1 MSEFFD
7 EIVNSY
13 ICEYN
18 KITGV
23 ESVSIDDYYE
33 DSVGRKYWFSI
44 QLKRNENGKR
54 YFAKRLDVIKKQLVN
69 ICFQPDR
76 IYNIIMPERIA
87 YKNMFNEWTYKYDA
101 DHVGIEIF
109 IYNKNER

>member
-1 MSEFFD
+1 MTEFFEHIIND
-7 EIVNSY
+7 YTNQYEQIA
-13 ICEYN
+13 
-18 KITGV
+18 GV
-23 ESVSIDDYYE
+23 KSVSIDDYYE

-44 QLKRNENGKR
+44 HLKRNENGKR
-54 YFAKRLDVIKKQLVN
+54 YFAKRLDVIKKELLKV
-69 ICFQPDR
+69 CFQPDR

-87 YKNMFNEWTYKYDA
+87 YKNMFNEWTYKYDS